1 MQSRPIRRPRHNRI
15 GAFGP
20 PSLEKDMF
28 TIVVILALAALIMGI
43 CAAAGKGGP
52 LMLPVAVIL
61 LSIALLIQRIPIG

>member
-1 MQSRPIRRPRHNRI
+1 V
-15 GAFGP
+15 
-20 PSLEKDMF
+20 F

-61 LSIALLIQRIPIG
+61 LAIALLIQRIPIG